1 MTLLRRLLITLAC
14 YALSGYGLLFSLYI
28 AFQAS
33 MKPGRGALALV
44 LLLAWACHLVLCLHW
59 CLDRRSGRALIVTGC
74 VAGVLSLVAWP
85 LALRGEPPSL
95 WQWAQG
101 SAMALGATL
110 PCVALAA
117 WIVRASWRHG
127 GRASPLS
134 PPVGEALAAG
144 RRPPA

>member
-28 AFQAS
+28 AFQAT
-33 MKPGRGALALV
+33 MKPGHGALGLA
-44 LLLAWACHLVLCLHW
+44 LLLAWSCHLVLCLHW

-74 VAGVLSLVAWP
+74 LSGAVSLAAWP
-85 LALRGEPPSL
+85 LALRGEPASV

-110 PCVALAA
+110 PCVVLAV
-117 WIVRASWRHG
+117 WIVRASWR
-127 GRASPLS
+127 RANRATPLF
-134 PPVGEALAAG
+134 PPAAEALEAD